1 MPTDN
6 KNCIEKFQD
15 PMYASLF
22 LHESWREL
30 LEMAEPGK
38 AEVSFF
44 IGYILNFVKDWAA
57 KSEKK
62 GLSLQLSPMP
72 SMVCGYFTKRQAF
85 HNKNLKIVI
94 SVQIYQFFYLS
105 SFSEL

>member
-38 AEVSFF
+38 GEVSFF
-44 IGYILNFVKDWAA
+44 IGYMLNFVKDWVAV
-57 KSEKK
+57 EKLALQLNQ
-62 GLSLQLSPMP
+62 LSLDFFCWKLSDY
-72 SMVCGYFTKRQAF
+72 V
-85 HNKNLKIVI
+85 
-94 SVQIYQFFYLS
+94 
-105 SFSEL
+105 

>member
-38 AEVSFF
+38 AEVSFLLVIF
-44 IGYILNFVKDWAA
+44 FNFVKNWVA
-57 KSEKK
+57 KSAKK
-62 GLSLQLSPMP
+62 GFKFEVIPHVLDGMW
-72 SMVCGYFTKRQAF
+72 VFFHKAF
-85 HNKNLKIVI
+85 HNKDLQIVI
-94 SVQIYQFFYLS
+94 LVQIY
-105 SFSEL
+105 

>member
-38 AEVSFF
+38 AEVSF
-44 IGYILNFVKDWAA
+44 L
-57 KSEKK
+57 
-62 GLSLQLSPMP
+62 L
-72 SMVCGYFTKRQAF
+72 
-85 HNKNLKIVI
+85 VI
-94 SVQIYQFFYLS
+94 F
-105 SFSEL
+105 

>member
-44 IGYILNFVKDWAA
+44 IGYMLNFVKDWVA
-57 KSEKK
+57 KSTKK
-62 GLSLQLSPMP
+62 G
-72 SMVCGYFTKRQAF
+72 FA
-85 HNKNLKIVI
+85 VI
-94 SVQIYQFFYLS
+94 PHALDGMWIFCQNTGIP
-105 SFSEL
+105 

>member
-6 KNCIEKFQD
+6 KNCIKKFQD

-44 IGYILNFVKDWAA
+44 IGYILNFVKDWVA
-57 KSEKK
+57 K
-62 GLSLQLSPMP
+62 
-72 SMVCGYFTKRQAF
+72 FA
-85 HNKNLKIVI
+85 VI
-94 SVQIYQFFYLS
+94 PHALGGMWIFCQEIGIP
-105 SFSEL
+105 